1 MTGLTH
7 DRDTA
12 AKVDYIA
19 QFAKDI
25 QTRKLDVAMP
35 LVVYN
40 LPERDCNAKAS
51 NGELSIANN
60 GIAKYKE
67 YIDAIVKQI
76 KVAASVQF
84 ILVIGMFNGVLSI
97 SQS

>member
-1 MTGLTH
+1 MYA
-7 DRDTA
+7 RDTT

-19 QFAKDI
+19 QFASEIKAK
-25 QTRKLDVAMP
+25 KLDVAMP

-76 KVAASVQF
+76 KAAAPIKF
-84 ILVIGMFNGVLSI
+84 ILVIGKSLIQVS
-97 SQS
+97 

>member
-1 MTGLTH
+1 
-7 DRDTA
+7 
-12 AKVDYIA
+12 
-19 QFAKDI
+19 
-25 QTRKLDVAMP
+25 MP

-60 GIAKYKE
+60 GLAKYKE

-76 KVAASVQF
+76 KAASTIKF
-84 ILVIGMFNGVLSI
+84 ILVIGGITHDL
-97 SQS
+97 